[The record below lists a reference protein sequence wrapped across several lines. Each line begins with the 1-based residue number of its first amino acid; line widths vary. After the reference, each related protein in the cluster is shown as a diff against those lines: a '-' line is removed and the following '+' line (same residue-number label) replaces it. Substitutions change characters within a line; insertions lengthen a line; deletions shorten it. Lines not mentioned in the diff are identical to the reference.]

1 MENKKTTDDQVK
13 KDPPAEKAAAPD
25 KKTGKTKAAS
35 EKDKTHSLPPRQEIC
50 PQCKTDLGENAFER
64 NLKVC
69 PSCNNHLR
77 LSAKERI
84 KLLIDPGTFREWEKG
99 MTSVDPLRFVD
110 KKTYMERLREAQ
122 EATGMIDAVIIGL
135 GEIDGNEAVFCFLDF
150 EFMGGTMGSVV
161 GEKISAAFNKA
172 LKKKL
177 PVISVVSS
185 GGARM
190 QEGILS
196 LMQMAK
202 TSAAVARFHKAG
214 LPYISVQTNP
224 TTGGISASFS
234 SLGDVV
240 IAEPKALI
248 GFVGPRVVEQTI
260 GEKLPP
266 EASKAEF
273 LLEHGM
279 LDKIVER
286 KDLKT
291 KIAHLVAHFTRKPP
305 SKFPRLSVP
314 HHKPLKH
321 IEAWDAVE
329 AARNPGRPTSLDYI
343 ERIFTNFIE
352 LKGDRHFGDDPAV
365 ITGLGDLEGQTVAV
379 IAMERGRNDDERKM
393 RNRGMA
399 RPEGYRK
406 AQRMMDFAEKFKF
419 PLITFVDTPGAYP
432 GYESLQRGM
441 ASALAHCFR
450 RMVSLQIP
458 TLTFVV
464 GEGGSGGA
472 LALAVADRVFM
483 QERAIFSVISPEG
496 AASILYG
503 DAGKAKELAPFMKLT
518 AFDLYNLE
526 ITDKIVP
533 ESQGGAHTDIL
544 TSSQLIKIEMLKNLD
559 VLRKVNINQL
569 LDERYEKYEK
579 MGKTGVYWQEL
590 LKHELKEGI
599 ANIQKSVTQFLKESR
614 EGKEK
619 KDLPEAQQP

>member
-1 MENKKTTDDQVK
+1 
-13 KDPPAEKAAAPD
+13 
-25 KKTGKTKAAS
+25 
-35 EKDKTHSLPPRQEIC
+35 
-50 PQCKTDLGENAFER
+50 
-64 NLKVC
+64 
-69 PSCNNHLR
+69 
-77 LSAKERI
+77 
-84 KLLIDPGTFREWEKG
+84 
-99 MTSVDPLRFVD
+99 
-110 KKTYMERLREAQ
+110 
-122 EATGMIDAVIIGL
+122 MIDAVIIGL
-135 GEIDGNEAVFCFLDF
+135 GEIDGKEAVFCFLDF
-150 EFMGGTMGSVV
+150 EFMGGSMGSVV
-161 GEKISAAFNKA
+161 GEKISAAFNRA

-177 PVISVVSS
+177 PVISIVSS

-234 SLGDVV
+234 SLGDVI

-266 EASKAEF
+266 ESSQAEF

-279 LDKIVER
+279 LDKIVDR

-314 HHKPLKH
+314 HHVPLKH

-329 AARNPGRPTSLDYI
+329 AARQPGRPTSVDYI
-343 ERIFTNFIE
+343 ERIFSNFVEI
-352 LKGDRHFGDDPAV
+352 KGDRHFGDDPAI
-365 ITGLGDLEGQTVAV
+365 ITGIGDLEGQTVAV
-379 IAMERGRNDDERKM
+379 IATERGRNDEERAK

-406 AQRMMDFAEKFKF
+406 AQRMMGFAEKFKM
-419 PLITFVDTPGAYP
+419 PLVTFIDTPGAYP
-432 GYESLQRGM
+432 GFESLQRGM
-441 ASALAHCFR
+441 AMALAHCFR
-450 RMVSLQIP
+450 KMASLQIP
-458 TLTFVV
+458 TLSFVV

-526 ITDKIVP
+526 IIDKIVP
-533 ESQGGAHTDIL
+533 EAQDGAHTDIM
-544 TSSQLIKIEMLKNLD
+544 TSTQLIKIEMLKSLSTLKR
-559 VLRKVNINQL
+559 VSIHQL

-590 LKHELKEGI
+590 LKYELKEGI
-599 ANIQKSVTQFLKESR
+599 ANLQKGFNQFMKENR

-619 KDLPEAQQP
+619 KEPVQAKPALEKSEKPG